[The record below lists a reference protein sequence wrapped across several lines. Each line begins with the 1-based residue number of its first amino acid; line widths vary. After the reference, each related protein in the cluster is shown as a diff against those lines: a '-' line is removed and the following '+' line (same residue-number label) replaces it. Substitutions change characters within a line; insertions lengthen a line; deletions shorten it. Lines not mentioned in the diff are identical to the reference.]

1 MTSCCELQ
9 PRDRLLVA
17 VDVKSA
23 SEALGLIEELQG
35 EVGGFKLGLE
45 LFTQTLVQLG
55 TLYEAKALEVLG
67 AWRRLFSSVGAG
79 KIAWDNK
86 FDDISNTVGAAAA
99 ALGPIAP
106 LWFNVHAS
114 AGIDAMMGAVAKKG
128 NSKVAAVTVLT
139 SLDAA
144 NAELI
149 FGASVQAK
157 VLQFARDAKLAGVD
171 AIICS
176 PADLPFLV
184 ARPELAGLEYHTP
197 GVRPAGTDK
206 GDQARV
212 ATPGGAIKAGATRV
226 IVGRPVTKPA
236 SGTRVE
242 AVRAIVAEIEQAE
255 AEMAAEAAKK

>member
-1 MTSCCELQ
+1 VSCCALE

-17 VDVKSA
+17 VDVS
-23 SEALGLIEELQG
+23 SVDEALVLVEELHG

-45 LFTQTLVQLG
+45 LFSNTLAQLG
-55 TLYEAKALEVLG
+55 TLPEEEEAIAKLRKWRKLLETGKA
-67 AWRRLFSSVGAG
+67 
-79 KIAWDNK
+79 AWDNK
-86 FDDISNTVGAAAA
+86 FDDISNTVGAAAK
-99 ALGPIAP
+99 ALKPIVP

-114 AGIDAMMGAVAKKG
+114 AGIDAMMAAVANKG
-128 NSKVAAVTVLT
+128 EAMVAAVTVLT
-139 SLDAA
+139 SLDAP

-157 VLQFARDAKLAGVD
+157 VLQFARDAKLAAVD

-176 PADLPFLV
+176 PADLPFLT
-184 ARPELAGLEYHTP
+184 ARPELKGLEYHTP
-197 GVRPAGTDK
+197 GVRPAGADK

-212 ATPGGAIKAGATRV
+212 ATPGGAIKVGATRI

-242 AVRAIVAEIEQAE
+242 AARAIVAEIEQAVT
-255 AEMAAEAAKK
+255 EMAAEKK